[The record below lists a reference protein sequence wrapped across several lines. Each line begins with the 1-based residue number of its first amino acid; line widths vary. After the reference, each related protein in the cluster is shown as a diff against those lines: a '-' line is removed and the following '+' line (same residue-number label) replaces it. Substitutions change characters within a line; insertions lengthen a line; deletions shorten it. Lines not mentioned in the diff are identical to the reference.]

1 MDGVQIL
8 LLRQSPQDSYVI
20 FPLVAE
26 GRYIPKG
33 FLRLPVLLLGL
44 LAAALQG
51 YHLPLAGEGG
61 ADELRHHLQLH
72 RADRSQRTVG
82 YTALSDCRRAGK

>member
-8 LLRQSPQDSYVI
+8 LLCQSPQGSYVI

-61 ADELRHHLQLH
+61 ADELRHHLHCTEQTGH
-72 RADRSQRTVG
+72 SAQ
-82 YTALSDCRRAGK
+82 